1 MTGEQEELIRE
12 LKNHVH
18 LLMSKYSALQI
29 QYRQLVLEREGL
41 QEQANDQISKI
52 ETLEQQYNTAK
63 MATSVLAKDIDTN
76 EARAEINRIVR
87 EIDDCIALLNR

>member
-1 MTGEQEELIRE
+1 MTGEHEELVRE
-12 LKNHVH
+12 LKNQVH
-18 LLMSKYSALQI
+18 LLMAKYSALEKE
-29 QYRQLVLEREGL
+29 YSLGVLENKSLR
-41 QEQANDQISKI
+41 EQASDQIIKI

-76 EARAEINRIVR
+76 EARVEVNKIVR